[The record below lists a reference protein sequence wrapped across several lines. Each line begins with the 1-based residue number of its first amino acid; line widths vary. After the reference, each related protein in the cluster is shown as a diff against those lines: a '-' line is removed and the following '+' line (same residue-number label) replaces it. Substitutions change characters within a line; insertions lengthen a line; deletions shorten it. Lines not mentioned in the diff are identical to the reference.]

1 LVIADYFVIIS
12 ARNTRHAHA
21 LSREIEFQLKKRG
34 HRRRNAAGAEQDSPW
49 VLLDFDEVVVHV
61 FVAETR
67 AFYDLE
73 GLWADAPAVP
83 FAPALQPARAERRAL
98 GHLPDSIGRS

>member
-12 ARNTRHAHA
+12 ARNVRHAHA
-21 LSREIEFQLKKRG
+21 LGREIEFRIKQAGR
-34 HRRRNAAGAEQDSPW
+34 RRRNAAGAEQDSPW
-49 VLLDFDEVVVHV
+49 VLLDFDDVVVHL

-67 AFYDLE
+67 MFYDLE

-83 FAPALQPARAERRAL
+83 FTPALQPVR
-98 GHLPDSIGRS
+98 GGGSIIRS